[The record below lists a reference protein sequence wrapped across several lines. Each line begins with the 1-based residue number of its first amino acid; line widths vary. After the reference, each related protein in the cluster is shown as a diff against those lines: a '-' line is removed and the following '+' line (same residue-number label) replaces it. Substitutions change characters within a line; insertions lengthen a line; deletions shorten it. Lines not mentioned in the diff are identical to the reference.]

1 VDIVEQELFLTMGGL
16 AWAFDIGK
24 KKDDR
29 GRGIEVPLAK
39 YTSLL
44 IAKPE
49 KFEFALTPVSEE
61 RLQMVVEDWNNICD
75 LEGEGEEETSMGAA
89 EAVITC

>member
-1 VDIVEQELFLTMGGL
+1 MGIVEQELFLTMGGL

-24 KKDDR
+24 KKDDL
-29 GRGIEVPLAK
+29 GREIPVPLAK

-49 KFEFALTPVSEE
+49 RFEFELTPVSEE
-61 RLQMVVEDWNNICD
+61 RLRGVMEDWDRISA
-75 LEGEGEEETSMGAA
+75 LEGNVDETSWDDG
-89 EAVITC
+89 EAVVTC

>member
-1 VDIVEQELFLTMGGL
+1 MDIVEQELFLTMGGM

-24 KKDDR
+24 KKDGL
-29 GRGIEVPLAK
+29 GREIEVPWAK

-49 KFEFALTPVSEE
+49 QFEFELTPVSGE
-61 RLQMVVEDWNNICD
+61 RSKMVVEDWNNIC
-75 LEGEGEEETSMGAA
+75 GESEEETSMGDG
-89 EAVITC
+89 EVVISC